1 MKNINVALL
10 GFGTVG
16 SGVAEAIRK
25 TAESWK
31 IPSAVIS
38 PSVMCWFVT
47 RKIQGYGSSAGD
59 SSDILL

>member
-25 TAESWK
+25 NRFFS
-31 IPSAVIS
+31 
-38 PSVMCWFVT
+38 
-47 RKIQGYGSSAGD
+47 
-59 SSDILL
+59 